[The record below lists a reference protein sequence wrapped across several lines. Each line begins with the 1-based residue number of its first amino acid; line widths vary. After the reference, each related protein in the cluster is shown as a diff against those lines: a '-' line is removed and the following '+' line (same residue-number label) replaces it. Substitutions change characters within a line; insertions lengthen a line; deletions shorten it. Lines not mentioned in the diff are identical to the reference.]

1 MNVTFSPFA
10 RVTGSSVAPCERVR
24 DLAPTGTK
32 NGTRRLKR
40 SNAGSRKRVYG
51 GTRPTLTLLGP
62 GARTGRVERFNTRV
76 ALTFNRSGHW

>member
-32 NGTRRLKR
+32 KGTRRLRR

-51 GTRPTLTLLGP
+51 WPKPKLNLLGP
-62 GARTGRVERFNTRV
+62 GAKKARVERFNTRV
-76 ALTFNRSGHW
+76 ALTSNRSGHW